1 MYLSEGQQTPACLV
15 QLLLIRAGIHPNP
28 GPTPGTS
35 HICPTCHKEVTWKS
49 ESVRCSLCNLWCHLR
64 QKNNCSQIK
73 ESQYNIN
80 YVCPSC
86 HMSSQQTA
94 QPTPTNQHTHTQTIP
109 SPPLPHHPH
118 HPQADLQQTTD
129 KSQRDYNLKILQFNC
144 NGISGK
150 ITEIIN
156 CMI

>member
-1 MYLSEGQQTPACLV
+1 MVPS
-15 QLLLIRAGIHPNP
+15 
-28 GPTPGTS
+28 TS
-35 HICPTCHKEVTWKS
+35 
-49 ESVRCSLCNLWCHLR
+49 
-64 QKNNCSQIK
+64 KNNCSQIK

-150 ITEIIN
+150 ITEIISWMTQN
-156 CMI
+156 DIKIAAIQETKLHKNSKTPSTPNYTLIRKDR